1 MNKQELLKRL
11 QILQNDIQELK
22 YEIQNNMMDEEVT
35 TSEIDAIHKCVLD
48 IPHGQTSKAN
58 KKMIRTII
66 C

>member
-48 IPHGQTSKAN
+48 IPQSQTSKSN
-58 KKMIRTII
+58 KQMIRTII

>member
-22 YEIQNNMMDEEVT
+22 YDIQNNMMDEEVT
-35 TSEIDAIHKCVLD
+35 TSEIDAIQKCVLD
-48 IPHGQTSKAN
+48 IPQSQTSKSN
-58 KKMIRTII
+58 KQMIRTII